1 MFHNDKN
8 DERMAEMT
16 RFKVTFVKAILAGI
30 AVSIGGAIYLSCSS
44 KTLGAI
50 LFSFAFYLILNFDYN
65 LYTGKVGYLVNEK
78 LSYLK
83 FLGIVILGNL
93 LGTVICGLLLRYAF
107 SNEVVDKAYNL
118 VLNKLEP
125 NIIRVFIN
133 SFFCGIL
140 MFIGADFFKKKE
152 DNFIRT
158 ITVFLVV
165 IIFILAKFEHSVA
178 NMFYFT
184 VGWVWNFKSI
194 YYLIIMVFGN
204 AIGSITFCA
213 LNNVVSK

>member
-1 MFHNDKN
+1 MW
-8 DERMAEMT
+8 
-16 RFKVTFVKAILAGI
+16 FVIK
-30 AVSIGGAIYLSCSS
+30 
-44 KTLGAI
+44 
-50 LFSFAFYLILNFDYN
+50 
-65 LYTGKVGYLVNEK
+65 
-78 LSYLK
+78 
-83 FLGIVILGNL
+83 
-93 LGTVICGLLLRYAF
+93 ICF

-133 SFFCGIL
+133 SFLWNFDVYWSGL
-140 MFIGADFFKKKE
+140 FKKKE